1 MQNFQSFV
9 LPARLKDAAGEV
21 RRVKSLV
28 GTAMMAALNLVL
40 NQFTIAVSQFLE
52 IGFAFL
58 ATAVAGYLYGPVLA
72 GLMGIVTDTLGWFLR
87 PNGAYMPFW
96 AINEFL
102 LGFIYGCFFYK
113 KKVTLPRTLAACLC
127 SAALIN
133 LCLTPLWLHLQY
145 GNAFVLTSV
154 RLIKNIIK
162 LPLDT
167 ALLYALL
174 KMVEQR
180 RKNLL

>member
-1 MQNFQSFV
+1 M
-9 LPARLKDAAGEV
+9 
-21 RRVKSLV
+21 
-28 GTAMMAALNLVL
+28 
-40 NQFTIAVSQFLE
+40 
-52 IGFAFL
+52 
-58 ATAVAGYLYGPVLA
+58 
-72 GLMGIVTDTLGWFLR
+72 
-87 PNGAYMPFW
+87 
-96 AINEFL
+96 
-102 LGFIYGCFFYK
+102 
-113 KKVTLPRTLAACLC
+113 TLPRTLAACLC